1 MGFLGRFLQS
11 ITDLFNPKERSR
23 RYDEAKTIPLS
34 ARLLA
39 QALAGEGRRHAAVG
53 FSKSGNLEKGAGE
66 VSFFSLMGGADGH
79 NVLPDFGIVGV
90 SQGTGAAKLG
100 SQASSAAVRAFS
112 AKMIQDAILE
122 LLSLD
127 SDDDASPFHQAVTDA
142 FRSAVNTVSTD
153 LPGASFSM
161 TAGMIFAEIVILGQL
176 GNSPAYIVDH
186 HHIERI
192 TGIQATGG
200 ERTSGSG
207 SNGSYSEQPLGKQL
221 GANHLR
227 EFAVY
232 SRPAPR
238 DGYILLCT
246 EGLTEVIPEFDIQ
259 RILLELHE
267 PQAICDGLVNEA
279 HRRSSSVELCA
290 VALHFPPDYGSWR

>member
-11 ITDLFNPKERSR
+11 ITDLFYPKERSR
-23 RYDEAKTIPLS
+23 RYDEAKTVPLS

-53 FSKSGNLEKGAGE
+53 FSKSRNLGKGASD
-66 VSFFSLMGGADGH
+66 VSLFSIMGGADGH
-79 NVLPDFGIVGV
+79 NVIPDFGLVGV

-112 AKMIQDAILE
+112 ATMIRDAVLE

-127 SDDDASPFHQAVTDA
+127 SADDASPFHQAVTDA
-142 FRSAVNTVSTD
+142 FRSAVSAVSTD

-161 TAGMIFAEIVILGQL
+161 TAGLMFAEIVILGQL

-192 TGIQATGG
+192 TGVQATGG
-200 ERTSGSG
+200 ERTSGTDP
-207 SNGSYSEQPLGKQL
+207 NGFNSEQQLGKQL
-221 GANHLR
+221 EANYSR
-227 EFAVY
+227 DFAVY
-232 SRPAPR
+232 SIPAPR

-290 VALHFPPDYGSWR
+290 VALHFPPDYGSW